1 MRRFQFSLQ
10 AALVMRERSVESA
23 ENAQRIVQEEWNVN
37 QRKQQ
42 DLLDEVH
49 RAETALLAGPIDP
62 ADFIAVD
69 KFRTVSH
76 PRRLRLAQE
85 SNTIAKRLA
94 ERRAAWQKAER
105 DRTLLIRLKE
115 KALSRWQIDYDKE
128 QQQLAE
134 EAYLSRWGAR
144 SR

>member
-10 AALVMRERSVESA
+10 AALVMRERSVEAA
-23 ENAQRIVQEEWNVN
+23 ENALRFVQEEWNTN

-42 DLLDEVH
+42 DLVDEVK
-49 RAETALLAGPIDP
+49 RAELALREGPIDP

-69 KFRTVSH
+69 KFRSVSH
-76 PRRLRLAQE
+76 RRRLRLAQE
-85 SNTIAKRLA
+85 ATTIAKRLA
-94 ERRAAWQKAER
+94 ERRAEWQNAER

-115 KALSRWQIDYDKE
+115 KALSRWQIEYDKE

-134 EAYLSRWGAR
+134 EAYLSRWNAR
-144 SR
+144 